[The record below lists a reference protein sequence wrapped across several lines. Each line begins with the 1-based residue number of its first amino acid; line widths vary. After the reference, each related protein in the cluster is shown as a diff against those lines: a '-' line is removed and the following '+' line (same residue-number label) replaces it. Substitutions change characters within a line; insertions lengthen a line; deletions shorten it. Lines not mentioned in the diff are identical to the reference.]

1 MRFFSRSHGPT
12 GFDQLVM
19 IAKPGSPAAEAYRT
33 LRASIQLNGT
43 NGSPRSVLFTSAG
56 PEEGKS
62 TTLANLGI
70 AAAQAGARVI
80 LVDTDLRRPRLHEIF
95 GLQNGEGVV
104 SLLADGAAEDPVP
117 QPTKVKGLS
126 VLTSGPVP
134 PNPVDLLTKPAM
146 KSLVEALTQSA
157 DLVMLD
163 SPPAGTLADAS
174 VLAGCVDG
182 VVLVVDAKRTHRDQA
197 QQAKTQ
203 LERVRANMLGLVL
216 CNARVDAAS
225 YKY

>member
-1 MRFFSRSHGPT
+1 MSLFSRSRGPA

-33 LRASIQLNGT
+33 LRASIQLNGAEE
-43 NGSPRSVLFTSAG
+43 SPRSVLFTSAG

-70 AAAQAGARVI
+70 AAAQAGSRVI
-80 LVDTDLRRPRLHEIF
+80 LVDADLRRPRLHEIF
-95 GLQNGEGVV
+95 GLQNAEGVA
-104 SLLADGAAEDPVP
+104 SLLTQGAAEDAVA
-117 QPTKVKGLS
+117 QPTKVTGLR
-126 VLTSGPVP
+126 VLTSGPVSA
-134 PNPVDLLTKPAM
+134 NPVDLLTKPAM
-146 KSLVEALTQSA
+146 KALIQTLAQDA

-174 VLAGCVDG
+174 VLAGCVDA
-182 VVLVVDAKRTHRDQA
+182 VILVVDAKRTHRDDA
-197 QQAKTQ
+197 VRAKAQ
-203 LERVRANMLGLVL
+203 LERVRAKLLGIVL
-216 CNARVDAAS
+216 SNANVDVAS